1 MNDNPH
7 RSIQNLPK
15 IGPVFSTK
23 DEKQRVISEEILSL
37 KFKPELKLRLNMNI
51 PGLDRKKQI
60 STRNP
65 STFRFFAPLSTRG
78 KEGWVYL
85 WTMPNITRFWTPF
98 MCVLLLYYSGE
109 SFVTQVYGHR
119 DVNNYEWET
128 TYVKMQTF
136 PSHYFERWSLMA

>member
-1 MNDNPH
+1 MNENPH
-7 RSIQNLPK
+7 RNIQNLAK

-23 DEKQRVISEEILSL
+23 DEKQRILADEILNL
-37 KFKPELKLRLNMNI
+37 KFKPELKLKLNMNI

-65 STFRFFAPLSTRG
+65 STFRYFAPFSTRG
-78 KEGWVYL
+78 KEGWVYI
-85 WTMPNITRFWTPF
+85 WTMPNIVRFWTPF
-98 MCVLLLYYSGE
+98 ISVLLLYYSGV
-109 SFVTQVYGHR
+109 SFTTQVYNNR

-136 PSHYFERWSLMA
+136 PSHYFEKWSLMA